1 MEFSNR
7 DLSDRICFE
16 DDDLKAE
23 FIYQSIFRFHDV
35 QLSCLQGI
43 GEIFGM
49 RRALSE
55 VPGKPLENFVREC
68 GRSAVCEIETA
79 REDML
84 SVRLRHISL
93 DYEPQKKCLAILPG
107 QELFEKVQKGSGDRK
122 IRLKTQR
129 YWVSSLHFPPLAVFM
144 EMENECWELE
154 EQYDFLESWKNSEEC
169 RKAESV
175 VRDMMAA
182 FETVLSFSPQE
193 WSDCLTFGFPQEG
206 TISLSLSE
214 ELASMTGQRKEM
226 FRLEGWRT
234 GLHRLLG
241 RRFEQR
247 VAILQQ
253 RIDKELEYRE
263 MLEQRFS
270 HNATQNE
277 IAGLSVENRGNDA
290 REQYYLNM
298 VLCKAKGKT
307 PKLQAGAFLNR
318 FRFYV
323 QGWRSSS
330 KLVEYA
336 EKCTEAD
343 TCVIRDEAGKATAL
357 HFHFD
362 LFDAIY
368 DFSVC
373 NLIITLGGQIASEM
387 PVEDTRFEYQM
398 ERMSTH
404 FSVRSLCD
412 CHYQL
417 KESWTAL
424 TLVKKDIR
432 EAQEAYELRTE
443 GLRTFLAMAGSMLVP
458 INGEEPLYRMI
469 LYPLE
474 NSRLK
479 LGLES
484 CTGTF
489 ASVTMD
495 IPLDGITSGMK
506 LWWSRWKLSMIKAS
520 KLRELE
526 MKQTLERYTR
536 VQKDLRDFQKNTE
549 GNYMQRHGCDN
560 PI

>member
-144 EMENECWELE
+144 EMENECRELE

-270 HNATQNE
+270 HNATQDE

-368 DFSVC
+368 DFSAC

-412 CHYQL
+412 CHNQL
-417 KESWTAL
+417 KESLAVIG
-424 TLVKKDIR
+424 LVVRDIR
-432 EAQEAYELRTE
+432 EDPESFERRQE
-443 GLRTFLAMAGSMLVP
+443 GLRDFLAMTGSLLVP
-458 INGEEPLYRMI
+458 INGEEPLYRLI

-474 NSRLK
+474 TGSLR
-479 LGLES
+479 LGLDS
-484 CTGTF
+484 CAGTF
-489 ASVTMD
+489 ISVSKSFPID
-495 IPLDGITSGMK
+495 EAGSSMK
-506 LWWSRWKLSMIKAS
+506 LWWSQWKLSVIKAS

-526 MKQTLERYTR
+526 MRHEMERYG
-536 VQKDLRDFQKNTE
+536 QALCELRGILNNQD
-549 GNYMQRHGCDN
+549 
-560 PI
+560 PL